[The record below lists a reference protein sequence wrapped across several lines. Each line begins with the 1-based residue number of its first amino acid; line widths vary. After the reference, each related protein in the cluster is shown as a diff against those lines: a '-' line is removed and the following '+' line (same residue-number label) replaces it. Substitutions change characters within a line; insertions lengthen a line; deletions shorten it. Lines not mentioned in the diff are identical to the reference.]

1 MSLSPLRVM
10 LVDDDPE
17 RRALVAGALAG
28 AGLAVVAEL
37 ATADGLIR
45 AVASCAPDVVI
56 IDLESP
62 DRDILDSLAVLNR
75 HQPTPVVMF
84 AREQDPAFIREAIA
98 AGVSAYL
105 AEGVDPD
112 KVRTV
117 IEVAIAQFGRYQA
130 LRQDFEEACQQLEE
144 RRLVDHAKR
153 LLMAHQR
160 IDEAQAYANDMRR
173 VVHGEHDAGDVD
185 GRAEAGMCVSYMR
198 KLAMNTN
205 QTLAAVA
212 TGVLAILD
220 KNSKESSR

>member
-1 MSLSPLRVM
+1 M
-10 LVDDDPE
+10 LVDDHPQ
-17 RRALVAGALAG
+17 RAAMVEAALARCG
-28 AGLAVVAEL
+28 FRVVAVL
-37 ATADGLIR
+37 ASASGLLFQMER
-45 AVASCAPDVVI
+45 QRPDVVM

-75 HQPTPVVMF
+75 HQPTPVVMY

-105 AEGVDPD
+105 AEGVDLD

-130 LRQDFEEACQQLEE
+130 LRQEFEEARQQLEE
-144 RRLVDHAKR
+144 RKLIDRAKR
-153 LLMAHQR
+153 LLMAHQK
-160 IDEAQAYANDMRR
+160 IDEAQAYAQ
-173 VVHGEHDAGDVD
+173 
-185 GRAEAGMCVSYMR
+185 MR
-198 KLAMNTN
+198 KLAMNTH

-220 KNSKESSR
+220 KNPMESSR

>member
-1 MSLSPLRVM
+1 MAPEIRIM
-10 LVDDDPE
+10 LVDDHPQ
-17 RRALVAGALAG
+17 RAAMVEAALARCG
-28 AGLAVVAEL
+28 FRVVAVL
-37 ATADGLIR
+37 ASASGLLFQMER
-45 AVASCAPDVVI
+45 QRPDVVM

-160 IDEAQAYANDMRR
+160 IDEAQAYAQ
-173 VVHGEHDAGDVD
+173 
-185 GRAEAGMCVSYMR
+185 MR